1 MKILGL
7 SPSRIFS
14 GFETSFFDA
23 LAAYDQT
30 IKHIEVELPIFK
42 IYCTAKSFYPGKK
55 KWALKRD
62 LQYHTSISAFKRKSA
77 FARKKIRQYRSG
89 VDIIY
94 QIGSLWDP
102 TEEGINLPFFLQ
114 VDYTSLL
121 SKKRNSEWK
130 RKPGKEEEFWIGKEI
145 DLYNKAVKVLTTT
158 ENARQSIINDYG
170 VRPEKV
176 VTVGAGVGAPY
187 DKLEPDR
194 FPDYTAKKIL
204 FIGKGFKG
212 KGLDTLLSAF
222 SQAKTA
228 VPDAQLTIIGP
239 TNLNIQGEGLN
250 YLGRITDKNR
260 VKEFYYQH
268 SLFAMP
274 SRNEPVGQVFLEA
287 MSCKLPCIGTTVDAM
302 PELIDDGKTGFII
315 EPGDT
320 GTLAEYLIR
329 ILENPGLANELGK
342 SGFEKLRSNHTWP
355 VVGKRIYEIFRSYSP
370 GLQP

>member
-55 KWALKRD
+55 RWALKRD

-77 FARKKIRQYRSG
+77 FARKKIRQYQSG

-130 RKPGKEEEFWIGKEI
+130 RKPGKEEEFWIRKEI
-145 DLYNKAVKVLTTT
+145 DLYNKAVKVLTST

-222 SQAKTA
+222 SEARTA

-329 ILENPGLANELGK
+329 ILENPGLATELGK